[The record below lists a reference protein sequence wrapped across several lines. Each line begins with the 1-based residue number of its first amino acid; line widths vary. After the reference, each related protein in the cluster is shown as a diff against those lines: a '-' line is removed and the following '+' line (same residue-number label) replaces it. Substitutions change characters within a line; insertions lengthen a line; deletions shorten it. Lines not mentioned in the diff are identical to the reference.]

1 MVRGGRGA
9 LVAVS
14 LVGALFAA
22 GCTPEVIPGQTQAA
36 GPGGTRIQV
45 AEVRRGSLAARV
57 LYSGNVQAR
66 QQVTVAPRTA
76 GRILSLPV
84 DVGSVVKAGD
94 ALVELD
100 RATQSAQVA
109 QAQGALD
116 AAEAR
121 LRSLEAG
128 PRVEQVAIA
137 EANLRRAE
145 ARLAQVRAG
154 PTPTQVSGSEAGVR
168 AAEQRMNATEARY
181 TALLGSRGSSLT
193 EAQRDADLGVNWE
206 QMKIAEANL
215 AILNAGSTAEQIA
228 EALASVDAAREQLA
242 LAREPATEYDIRA
255 ARATALQ
262 TRAALDAAQAQ
273 LAETTIR
280 APFDGVVAQR
290 LLVEG
295 AMATTATPI
304 LTLISTDLDL
314 VVSVEEA
321 GLAALQ
327 SGQEALVTASAYPGR
342 EFKATVASVAP
353 VVDSRSRS
361 VQVKLTAADE
371 GGRLRDGMFVQAQ
384 LDAGRREARLLVP
397 GVAIGRGDEGGSFVL
412 VVESGKVRRQ
422 PVSLGGSD
430 GQQVEV
436 VSGLA
441 EGQRVATSNVLS
453 LRDGD
458 AVTAPAAAGG
468 AQRGEGQRPAGGP
481 PGGASA
487 TEGQRQPSPQPAP

>member
-128 PRVEQVAIA
+128 PRVEQVAI
-137 EANLRRAE
+137 AE